1 MSAEE
6 DNERAQTEERV
17 RRLFDEKKA
26 KGLPTGPTSLAKEAG
41 ISRGYFYTFAELAA
55 EVSAYAKKTQPK
67 ISRRGAGVS
76 RTEAKKRAID
86 DQVRREHTRWSK
98 EVPALK
104 QQLKDSE
111 DERKKLAEE
120 KEEIQ
125 AKYERF
131 KRAYEL
137 LLMLAHEAGVS
148 PTELESLQQKLSQE
162 TPRQG
167 AASKRK

>member
-6 DNERAQTEERV
+6 DNKRAQTEDRV
-17 RRLFDEKKA
+17 RNLFDAKKA
-26 KGLPTGPTSLAKEAG
+26 KGLPTGPTSLAKEVG
-41 ISRGYFYTFAELAA
+41 ISRGYFYTFTELAA

-98 EVPALK
+98 EVPTLK

-111 DERKKLAEE
+111 DEKKKLAEE
-120 KEEIQ
+120 NGDIRV
-125 AKYERF
+125 KYERF

-137 LLMLAHEAGVS
+137 LLLLAHEAGVS
-148 PTELESLQQKLSQE
+148 PTELEALQEKLSQGLPQHAAE
-162 TPRQG
+162 THR
-167 AASKRK
+167 R